1 MTVPQTSTLDH
12 PKHVARLRL
21 KPKAPSTGYVD
32 GAWWPA
38 SRDLAAEL
46 PSLLVVL
53 AVQLDH
59 IERVTYNLEAW
70 PPAPRRLVVESGD
83 VRLEGFRSQH
93 FDSLTVVGTSGRRRL
108 TLLVVP
114 PETEPELAHHLLMT
128 AAHRDSVDD
137 FETLLASRLI

>member
-38 SRDLAAEL
+38 SRDL
-46 PSLLVVL
+46 
-53 AVQLDH
+53 
-59 IERVTYNLEAW
+59 
-70 PPAPRRLVVESGD
+70 
-83 VRLEGFRSQH
+83 EGFRSQH
-93 FDSLTVVGTSGRRRL
+93 FDSLTVVGTAGRRRL

-137 FETLLASRLI
+137 FETLLASRFI

>member
-1 MTVPQTSTLDH
+1 MTTVSHRNTLDH

-21 KPKAPSTGYVD
+21 KPKAHATGQVD

-46 PSLLVVL
+46 PFLLVVL
-53 AVQLDH
+53 AVQLERV
-59 IERVTYNLEAW
+59 ERVTYHLTTW
-70 PPAPRRLVVESGD
+70 PSAPRLLVVECGK

-93 FDSLTVVGTSGRRRL
+93 PDTVTVIGTAGRRRL

-114 PETEPELAHHLLMT
+114 PETEPDLAHRLLMT

-137 FETLLASRLI
+137 IETLLTGK